1 MTRYKGRPDAKSL
14 ARDFP
19 HIVEM
24 LLPPTG
30 FGNRLNA
37 MFDWHTANGIESQR
51 GPERREVVDHDIRYF
66 VRWCFADRATAEA
79 FAAEF
84 SGTLLADH

>member
-66 VRWCFADRATAEA
+66 VRWCFADRATAKHSRRN
-79 FAAEF
+79 FP
-84 SGTLLADH
+84 GR

>member
-51 GPERREVVDHDIRYF
+51 GPERRKWSITIFAILSVGVLQI
-66 VRWCFADRATAEA
+66 VRRPKHSRRNFQGRC
-79 FAAEF
+79 
-84 SGTLLADH
+84 

>member
-1 MTRYKGRPDAKSL
+1 
-14 ARDFP
+14 
-19 HIVEM
+19 
-24 LLPPTG
+24 
-30 FGNRLNA
+30 